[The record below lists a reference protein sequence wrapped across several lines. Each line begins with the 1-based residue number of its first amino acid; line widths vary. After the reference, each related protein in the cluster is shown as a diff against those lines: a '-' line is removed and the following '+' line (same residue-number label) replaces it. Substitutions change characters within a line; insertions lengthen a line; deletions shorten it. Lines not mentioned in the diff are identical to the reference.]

1 MFVALSY
8 CDTQGRIEE
17 LEQAQV
23 RATRLVSSE
32 IADYKQRLAAAEA
45 ERDELRR
52 QLAEA
57 EAALAALRQA
67 QLQAGQQVQELEQQ
81 LAAAEAQRGQLLA
94 CLEEVEAEGRRAAEE
109 AGRVHLEGKTRAEE
123 LAAEVEVSGV
133 LHVSGYGV
141 AYAWR
146 QAGVTWRALHD
157 QWAQV
162 VCNGC
167 GAVQGSVCVVHQ
179 LLFVC
184 CF

>member
-1 MFVALSY
+1 MALSC

-17 LEQAQV
+17 LEQGQV

-67 QLQAGQQVQELEQQ
+67 QLQAGQQVQDLEQQ

-94 CLEEVEAEGRRAAEE
+94 CLEEAEAEGRRAAEE
-109 AGRVHLEGKTRAEE
+109 AERERMDGKARAEE
-123 LAAEVEVSGV
+123 LAAEVEVSGIFM
-133 LHVSGYGV
+133 
-141 AYAWR
+141 
-146 QAGVTWRALHD
+146 
-157 QWAQV
+157 
-162 VCNGC
+162 
-167 GAVQGSVCVVHQ
+167 CVGRG
-179 LLFVC
+179 LLVRVDTKV
-184 CF
+184 